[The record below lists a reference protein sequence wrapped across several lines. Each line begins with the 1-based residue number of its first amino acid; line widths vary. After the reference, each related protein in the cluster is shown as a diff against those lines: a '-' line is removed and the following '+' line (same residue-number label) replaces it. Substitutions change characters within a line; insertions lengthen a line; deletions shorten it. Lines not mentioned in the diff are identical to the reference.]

1 MEEFQ
6 KNKKGALVEI
16 MVKEIDTIEDAIRSL
31 NNSGR
36 RICLVVD
43 NQRKLVGTVSDG
55 DIRRGLL
62 NGKTLS
68 TPCREVAQLNPLVV
82 PAECSRAM
90 AHQMML
96 VNKVQQI
103 PEVGEDG
110 VVLDLHT
117 WEDLNSGADQDSI
130 IVVMAGGQGIR
141 LRPLTEDCPKPML
154 KVGDK
159 PMLEHLIIRARNQG
173 FKKIVLSVNY
183 LGHMIED
190 YFQDGKEFG
199 VQIEYLREKA
209 PLGTAGALSLLPNKP
224 ASPLI
229 VINGDVATEIKFD
242 DLLEFHKR
250 QKAKLTMAVRLHEW
264 QHPYGVVTIDGS
276 NIVGFEEKP
285 VFQTR
290 VNAGIYVLSP
300 EALELL
306 QANQP
311 CDMPTLF
318 ERAHSR
324 SLATIAYPTHEP
336 WLDIGRQE
344 DLKSANHNQSK
355 ENLL

>member
-1 MEEFQ
+1 MKESQ
-6 KNKKGALVEI
+6 KTNKKMLVQI
-16 MVKEIDTIEDAIRSL
+16 TVKEIDTIEDAIRSL
-31 NNSGR
+31 NNSGT

-43 NQRKLVGTVSDG
+43 EQSKLVGTVSDG

-68 TPCREVAQLNPLVV
+68 TACLEVAQLTPLVV
-82 PAECSRAM
+82 PGGCSRAM
-90 AHQMML
+90 ARQMML
-96 VNKVQQI
+96 ANKVQQI

-117 WEDLNSGADQDSI
+117 WEELNSISDQQATV
-130 IVVMAGGQGIR
+130 VVMAGGQGIR
-141 LRPLTEDCPKPML
+141 LRPFTENCPKPML

-159 PMLEHLIIRARNQG
+159 PMLEHLINRARNQG

-190 YFQDGKEFG
+190 YFRDGSRFG
-199 VQIEYLREKA
+199 VQIEYLRETA
-209 PLGTAGALSLLPNKP
+209 PLGTAGSLSLLPNKP

-318 ERAHSR
+318 ERARSS

-344 DLKSANHNQSK
+344 DLKAANQNQSK
-355 ENLL
+355 EDSI

>member
-1 MEEFQ
+1 MEEPQ
-6 KNKKGALVEI
+6 KNNEKTLVEI
-16 MVKEIDTIEDAIRSL
+16 TVKEIDTIEDAIRSL
-31 NNSGR
+31 NNSGT

-43 NQRKLVGTVSDG
+43 EQRKLIGTVSDG

-68 TPCREVAQLNPLVV
+68 TACLEVAHLHPVVV
-82 PAECSRAM
+82 PGGCSRAL
-90 AHQMML
+90 ARRMML

-103 PEVGEDG
+103 PEIDEDG
-110 VVLDLHT
+110 VVLGVHT
-117 WEDLNSGADQDSI
+117 WEELESAAAQDST

-141 LRPLTEDCPKPML
+141 LRPLTEACPKPML

-159 PMLEHLIIRARNQG
+159 PMLEHLIIRVRNQG
-173 FKKIVLSVNY
+173 FNKIILAINY

-190 YFQDGKEFG
+190 YFGDGSQFG
-199 VQIEYLREKA
+199 VQIEYLRETT
-209 PLGTAGALSLLPNKP
+209 PLGTAGALSLLSNKP

-300 EALELL
+300 EALDLL
-306 QANQP
+306 EADQA

-318 ERAHSR
+318 ERARSI

-336 WLDIGRQE
+336 WIDIGRQE
-344 DLKSANHNQSK
+344 DLEAANQNQSK
-355 ENLL
+355 QDLQ